1 MANDSHPLLVQAVYS
16 FQGKNNDELC
26 FKKGDIITVT
36 QTEEGG
42 WWEGTLATT
51 DKTGW
56 FPSNYVKEYKPQDTS
71 VLEAMTIISKTSPSV
86 QMPVDLTAQQKAY
99 RNLVLRDIID
109 SEKANVAELQTLV
122 QNFLHPL
129 ENAEVVPRDEYRQ
142 LVSNMDEILAVQ
154 QHLLAALEDCATKQP
169 SEQRIGRVFLTNA
182 PHMKQVH
189 QTYCAAHP
197 RAVCVIDKYKD
208 ELNTWMESVGASVPG
223 ILVLTTGLS
232 KPFRRL
238 DKYASM
244 LQELE
249 RHVEENHPD
258 RGDTQ
263 RSVSIYKEIASAC
276 STTRRQKELELEV
289 LTGGVRGWEGDDLQI
304 LGDIVHMG
312 SVAVGPDH
320 RDRYLVLFPS
330 TLLMLSVSPR
340 MSAFIYEGKL
350 PLTGITVNKLEDTD
364 NYKNAFEI
372 VGPLIERIVAVCQTR
387 EDQQTWVDTLR
398 HQIRCVLHKSSSPKS
413 PLPPPHVSG
422 LNLPPASPY
431 ARLTEYFANLV
442 SAGVITRPLLKR
454 LLYRQFSKDYENVG
468 IVGVKIRH
476 NHKVEC
482 VIFPQPMG
490 LAQWQKASV
499 VNLPSDSSEEGN
511 LRVLERQDA
520 FDMSDSCSSGSTS
533 SSPFSLMCYMPAS
546 REVPDQGSELLVPA
560 KMTLEYATS
569 KSGESSF
576 ETHPGHQPFPSSV
589 CQDLSHL
596 CEEEFSCRG
605 ESRFSLPPSFDPS
618 RAPPSLPIHTW
629 HSTSTIIL
637 PRETLQRTHSST
649 LELAPSALPLAE
661 ITFDPVVTS
670 ENSCAE
676 STGIYRTESHI
687 PNCLFCGSEPPSASN
702 GASTR
707 TVGHQEVSA
716 PSFVNELPSC
726 DPVDENCACCAARPL
741 SPRSSDSGLA
751 DITSPDLTNS
761 NLRPDEWLGMES
773 SPVAATNQLS
783 DCDLTS
789 LRSYSVPLNN
799 VQHLKSNQV
808 VWNPE
813 DHKSRLVYRSGMYAH
828 WGLKMRLPASSL
840 GTGNQHQL
848 IVTRNSSSITRPSN
862 LNVNNNINNINN
874 NHIHAASVNNINN
887 NNYSSNP
894 SVKSWTATNL
904 RPAPPVRIAASLVR
918 DDLRKSTR
926 GPRKI
931 NERSYEEDALVLR
944 VIESYCTSAKTRST
958 ISSALLESPQ
968 EKGVGNSIGGQS
980 PQAEDKKVLDAVHA
994 LSQKVNDLQ
1003 GQINT
1008 LMQQLDYETSARRS
1022 LQNVIHA
1029 HLTSA
1034 QSGSHPTSLP
1044 LIVD

>member
-1 MANDSHPLLVQAVYS
+1 MATDSHPLLVQAVYS

-36 QTEEGG
+36 QKEEGG

-56 FPSNYVKEYKPQDTS
+56 FPSNYVKEYKPQ
-71 VLEAMTIISKTSPSV
+71 EAMAIAGKTSPSV
-86 QMPVDLTAQQKAY
+86 QMPVDLNAQQKAY

-129 ENAEVVPRDEYRQ
+129 ESAEIIPRDDYRQ

-169 SEQRIGRVFLTNA
+169 NEQKVGRVFLTNA
-182 PHMKQVH
+182 PRMKQVH
-189 QTYCAAHP
+189 LTYCAAHP

-263 RSVSIYKEIASAC
+263 RSVSVYKEIASAC

-304 LGDIVHMG
+304 LGDIIHMG

-398 HQIRCVLHKSSSPKS
+398 QQIRCVLHKSSSPKS

-442 SAGVITRPLLKR
+442 KAGIITRPLLKR

-482 VIFPQPMG
+482 VIFPQPVG
-490 LAQWQKASV
+490 LAQWQKASL
-499 VNLPSDSSEEGN
+499 VNLSSDSSEEET

-520 FDMSDSCSSGSTS
+520 IDMSDSSTGSTS
-533 SSPFSLMCYMPAS
+533 SSPFSLMCYMPSS
-546 REVPDQGSELLVPA
+546 REVPNQGSGLLAPGKV
-560 KMTLEYATS
+560 TLEYTTS

-576 ETHPGHQPFPSSV
+576 ETQPGHQPFPSTV

-596 CEEEFSCRG
+596 SEEEFSCRA

-618 RAPPSLPIHTW
+618 RAQPSLPIHTW

-670 ENSCAE
+670 DNNCSE
-676 STGIYRTESHI
+676 STSEIYRTESHI
-687 PNCLFCGSEPPSASN
+687 PNCLFCGSEPTSASER
-702 GASTR
+702 ASTR
-707 TVGHQEVSA
+707 TDKHQEVAS
-716 PSFVNELPSC
+716 PSYVNELPNC
-726 DPVDENCACCAARPL
+726 VPVNETCACCAARPL

-751 DITSPDLTNS
+751 DITSPDITNS
-761 NLRPDEWLGMES
+761 NLRPDEWLRLES
-773 SPVAATNQLS
+773 SPGPATNQLS

-789 LRSYSVPLNN
+789 LGSYSVPSNT
-799 VQHLKSNQV
+799 VHHLDSNEVLWKPQ
-808 VWNPE
+808 

-828 WGLKMRLPASSL
+828 WGLKMRIPATSL
-840 GTGNQHQL
+840 ETANQHQL
-848 IVTRNSSSITRPSN
+848 IVTRNSSNITRPSN

-887 NNYSSNP
+887 NYSSNP
-894 SVKSWTATNL
+894 NVKSWTATNL

-918 DDLRKSTR
+918 DDLRKSSR
-926 GPRKI
+926 GPRKF

-944 VIESYCTSAKTRST
+944 VIESYCTTAKTRST
-958 ISSALLESPQ
+958 ISSALLDSPQ
-968 EKGVGNSIGGQS
+968 EKGMGNFLGGQS
-980 PQAEDKKVLDAVHA
+980 PQADDKKVLDAVHA

-1029 HLTSA
+1029 HITSA
-1034 QSGSHPTSLP
+1034 QSSTHSTSLP
-1044 LIVD
+1044 LIID

>member
-413 PLPPPHVSG
+413 PLPPPH
-422 LNLPPASPY
+422 
-431 ARLTEYFANLV
+431 
-442 SAGVITRPLLKR
+442 
-454 LLYRQFSKDYENVG
+454 
-468 IVGVKIRH
+468 
-476 NHKVEC
+476 
-482 VIFPQPMG
+482 
-490 LAQWQKASV
+490 
-499 VNLPSDSSEEGN
+499 
-511 LRVLERQDA
+511 
-520 FDMSDSCSSGSTS
+520 
-533 SSPFSLMCYMPAS
+533 
-546 REVPDQGSELLVPA
+546 
-560 KMTLEYATS
+560 
-569 KSGESSF
+569 
-576 ETHPGHQPFPSSV
+576 
-589 CQDLSHL
+589 
-596 CEEEFSCRG
+596 
-605 ESRFSLPPSFDPS
+605 
-618 RAPPSLPIHTW
+618 
-629 HSTSTIIL
+629 
-637 PRETLQRTHSST
+637 
-649 LELAPSALPLAE
+649 
-661 ITFDPVVTS
+661 
-670 ENSCAE
+670 
-676 STGIYRTESHI
+676 
-687 PNCLFCGSEPPSASN
+687 
-702 GASTR
+702 
-707 TVGHQEVSA
+707 
-716 PSFVNELPSC
+716 
-726 DPVDENCACCAARPL
+726 
-741 SPRSSDSGLA
+741 
-751 DITSPDLTNS
+751 
-761 NLRPDEWLGMES
+761 
-773 SPVAATNQLS
+773 
-783 DCDLTS
+783 
-789 LRSYSVPLNN
+789 
-799 VQHLKSNQV
+799 
-808 VWNPE
+808 
-813 DHKSRLVYRSGMYAH
+813 
-828 WGLKMRLPASSL
+828 
-840 GTGNQHQL
+840 GNQHQL

-958 ISSALLESPQ
+958 ISSEPASS
-968 EKGVGNSIGGQS
+968 GGNSVGFQEPGARGTQS
-980 PQAEDKKVLDAVHA
+980 SQGKGKHKILSWLLD
-994 LSQKVNDLQ
+994 
-1003 GQINT
+1003 
-1008 LMQQLDYETSARRS
+1008 
-1022 LQNVIHA
+1022 
-1029 HLTSA
+1029 
-1034 QSGSHPTSLP
+1034 
-1044 LIVD
+1044 

>member
-413 PLPPPHVSG
+413 PLPPPH
-422 LNLPPASPY
+422 
-431 ARLTEYFANLV
+431 
-442 SAGVITRPLLKR
+442 
-454 LLYRQFSKDYENVG
+454 
-468 IVGVKIRH
+468 
-476 NHKVEC
+476 
-482 VIFPQPMG
+482 
-490 LAQWQKASV
+490 
-499 VNLPSDSSEEGN
+499 
-511 LRVLERQDA
+511 
-520 FDMSDSCSSGSTS
+520 
-533 SSPFSLMCYMPAS
+533 
-546 REVPDQGSELLVPA
+546 
-560 KMTLEYATS
+560 
-569 KSGESSF
+569 
-576 ETHPGHQPFPSSV
+576 
-589 CQDLSHL
+589 
-596 CEEEFSCRG
+596 
-605 ESRFSLPPSFDPS
+605 
-618 RAPPSLPIHTW
+618 
-629 HSTSTIIL
+629 
-637 PRETLQRTHSST
+637 
-649 LELAPSALPLAE
+649 
-661 ITFDPVVTS
+661 
-670 ENSCAE
+670 
-676 STGIYRTESHI
+676 
-687 PNCLFCGSEPPSASN
+687 
-702 GASTR
+702 
-707 TVGHQEVSA
+707 
-716 PSFVNELPSC
+716 
-726 DPVDENCACCAARPL
+726 
-741 SPRSSDSGLA
+741 
-751 DITSPDLTNS
+751 
-761 NLRPDEWLGMES
+761 
-773 SPVAATNQLS
+773 
-783 DCDLTS
+783 
-789 LRSYSVPLNN
+789 
-799 VQHLKSNQV
+799 
-808 VWNPE
+808 
-813 DHKSRLVYRSGMYAH
+813 
-828 WGLKMRLPASSL
+828 
-840 GTGNQHQL
+840 GNQHQL